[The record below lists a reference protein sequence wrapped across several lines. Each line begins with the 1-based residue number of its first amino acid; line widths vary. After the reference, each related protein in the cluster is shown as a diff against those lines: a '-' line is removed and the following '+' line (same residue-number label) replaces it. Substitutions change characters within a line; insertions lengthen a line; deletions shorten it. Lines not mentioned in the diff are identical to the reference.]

1 MAPTENQR
9 SMPRWLPIVVL
20 ALVAVRVAMLYVKS
34 ASEKRAATSQVQWVP
49 IADAKRIAASTR
61 KPILYEFSA
70 DWCKPCK
77 LVERD
82 FSDKALAAR
91 INAGYVPVRV
101 VDRQAEEGA
110 NPRDIAELERTY
122 QVRSFPLIVVV
133 DAGGNVR
140 GREDGYSGP
149 EALAQFIEE
158 HAARESH

>member
-34 ASEKRAATSQVQWVP
+34 ASEKRPATSQVQWVP

-82 FSDKALAAR
+82 FILVSPIRAPCTGGRSYVRAR
-91 INAGYVPVRV
+91 HITAVITRLG
-101 VDRQAEEGA
+101 QT
-110 NPRDIAELERTY
+110 L
-122 QVRSFPLIVVV
+122 
-133 DAGGNVR
+133 
-140 GREDGYSGP
+140 
-149 EALAQFIEE
+149 
-158 HAARESH
+158 

>member
-9 SMPRWLPIVVL
+9 SMPRWLPIVVV

-34 ASEKRAATSQVQWVP
+34 AAPSQVRWVA
-49 IADAKRIAASTR
+49 IADAKRIAASTQ

-82 FSDKALAAR
+82 FSDKALASR
-91 INAGYVPVRV
+91 INAAYVPVRV

-122 QVRSFPLIVVV
+122 QVRSFPLLVVV
-133 DAGGNVR
+133 DAGGTIL
-140 GREDGYSGP
+140 GREDGYGGR